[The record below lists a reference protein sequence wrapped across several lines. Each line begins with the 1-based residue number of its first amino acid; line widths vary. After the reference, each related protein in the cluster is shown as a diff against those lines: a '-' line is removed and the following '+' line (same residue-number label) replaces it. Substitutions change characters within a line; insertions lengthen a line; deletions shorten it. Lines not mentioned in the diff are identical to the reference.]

1 VALFPRGHAGLS
13 IEDMKSESLANRVA
27 GALTAV
33 LPDNGFN
40 LVKEVDVHRGWG
52 DVYFV
57 MVHSGSHYEDAHPK
71 LRWMV
76 HEVVDLV
83 MPDVRHRVKIVWAS
97 ESSN

>member
-1 VALFPRGHAGLS
+1 
-13 IEDMKSESLANRVA
+13 MQSEPLANRVA

-33 LPDNGFN
+33 LPDNDGFD
-40 LVKEVDVHRGWG
+40 LVHDVDVWRGWG

-57 MVHSGSHYEDAHPK
+57 VVHSGLQYEDPHPK
-71 LRWMV
+71 LEWTV
-76 HEVVDLV
+76 HTVVDSV